1 MIDGKI
7 DESGGES
14 GDESGDKTT
23 TAGKTTPERATPE
36 LVSASHTAKGDPR
49 LDHLAENRRLVVRRA
64 LIATA
69 VGGVIPIPVLDDYF
83 AGRVRAGMLMKI
95 GERRQVDIAQSSAE
109 LLGDPRDGNAV
120 RNATMTA
127 ATLLALKLA
136 WRKFFA
142 VLALG
147 RRAEEMATTFQLGML
162 FDHYCAKLHVGGEI
176 DRTQATLLRVTIHG
190 ALAESER
197 AALVTAFREGTRVLG
212 QSALEAP
219 AWMSAK
225 VERAA
230 HRWAESGGRSADP
243 GDGIDPEE
251 VEVEARWVDRAA
263 AAVEDRLAR
272 AGQSYLLGLVTAFER
287 RLKETEA
294 RPAPPAAGPG

>member
-1 MIDGKI
+1 VSFGRGPA
-7 DESGGES
+7 DEDEGAPVLVLPLHQGT
-14 GDESGDKTT
+14 GDS
-23 TAGKTTPERATPE
+23 P
-36 LVSASHTAKGDPR
+36 
-49 LDHLAENRRLVVRRA
+49 LDHLAENRRMVVRRA

-69 VGGVIPIPVLDDYF
+69 VGGAIPIPVLDDYF

-95 GERRQVDIAQSSAE
+95 GERRQVDIAPSSAE
-109 LLGDPRDGNAV
+109 LLGDPRDGTAL

-162 FDHYCAKLHVGGEI
+162 FDHYCAKLHVGGEV
-176 DRTQATLLRVTIHG
+176 DRSRATLLRVTIHG

-197 AALVTAFREGTRVLG
+197 EALVTAFREGARVLG

-225 VERAA
+225 LEKAA
-230 HRWAESGGRSADP
+230 QRWAESGGRSADA
-243 GDGIDPEE
+243 GDGLEMGE
-251 VEVEARWVDRAA
+251 AEVEARWVDRAV

-287 RLKETEA
+287 RLKVSENRA
-294 RPAPPAAGPG
+294 VPDPA

>member
-1 MIDGKI
+1 V
-7 DESGGES
+7 
-14 GDESGDKTT
+14 TF
-23 TAGKTTPERATPE
+23 GKTPPDDPAPE
-36 LVSASHTAKGDPR
+36 LVSSPAQAASGDPR
-49 LDHLAENRRLVVRRA
+49 LEHLAVNRRLVVRRA

-95 GERRQVDIAQSSAE
+95 GERRQVDIAPSSAE

-243 GDGIDPEE
+243 GDGLDAEGPG
-251 VEVEARWVDRAA
+251 VEARWVDRAA
-263 AAVEDRLAR
+263 AAVEERLAR

-287 RLKETEA
+287 RLKTAE
-294 RPAPPAAGPG
+294 PAPPPVASPA

>member
-1 MIDGKI
+1 V
-7 DESGGES
+7 SS
-14 GDESGDKTT
+14 
-23 TAGKTTPERATPE
+23 GKTPPDIGAVE
-36 LVSASHTAKGDPR
+36 LLSASPASRRPG
-49 LDHLAENRRLVVRRA
+49 LEHLAENRRLVVRRA

-69 VGGVIPIPVLDDYF
+69 VGGIIPLPVLDDYF

-142 VLALG
+142 LLALG
-147 RRAEEMATTFQLGML
+147 RRAEEMATTFQLGTL
-162 FDHYCAKLHVGGEI
+162 FDHYCAKLHVGGEV
-176 DRTQATLLRVTIHG
+176 DRTRASLLRATIHG

-197 AALVTAFREGTRVLG
+197 AALVTAFREGSRVLG

-219 AWMSAK
+219 AWMGEK

-230 HRWAESGGRSADP
+230 HRWAESGGRSADA
-243 GDGIDPEE
+243 GDLGEPEE
-251 VEVEARWVDRAA
+251 NEAQARWVDRATS
-263 AAVEDRLAR
+263 AVEDRLAH
-272 AGQSYLLGLVTAFER
+272 AGHGYLLGLVSAFER
-287 RLKETEA
+287 RLKVAEMQ
-294 RPAPPAAGPG
+294 PPPSVTP

>member
-1 MIDGKI
+1 M
-7 DESGGES
+7 
-14 GDESGDKTT
+14 
-23 TAGKTTPERATPE
+23 
-36 LVSASHTAKGDPR
+36 
-49 LDHLAENRRLVVRRA
+49 VRRA

-109 LLGDPRDGNAV
+109 LLGDPRDGNTL

-176 DRTQATLLRVTIHG
+176 DRTRATLLRVTIHG
-190 ALAESER
+190 ALGESER

-212 QSALEAP
+212 ESALEAP
-219 AWMSAK
+219 SWMSAK

-243 GDGIDPEE
+243 GDAINHEE
-251 VEVEARWVDRAA
+251 IAVEARWVDRAA
-263 AAVEDRLAR
+263 AAVEDRLSR
-272 AGQSYLLGLVTAFER
+272 AGQSYLLGLVNAFER
-287 RLKETEA
+287 RLKDADALPT
-294 RPAPPAAGPG
+294 PPAAAPV